1 MKTKIGIF
9 AGLFVLV
16 TMIGM
21 SPSFADSNTTVISTN
36 DGIQLTKTVVPM
48 IISSDNTMPWGFIE
62 GTVDNYAEG
71 YPVIVQ
77 IYQNDV
83 PIHFAQT
90 DVNEDGTYEY
100 KFFNIRR
107 YTCFNNILSPYYIS
121 LNCINW
127 IKFTNWN
134 MFKSSSM
141 KYNINT
147 ICCYFES
154 IFISNISQKYS

>member
-16 TMIGM
+16 AMIGM

-36 DGIQLTKTVVPM
+36 NGIQLTKTVVPM
-48 IISSDNTMPWGFIE
+48 VISSDNIMPWGFIE
-62 GTVDNYAEG
+62 GTVDNHAEG

-77 IYQNDV
+77 IYQNDE

-100 KFFNIRR
+100 KFRARNIDGDNVVNV
-107 YTCFNNILSPYYIS
+107 YEGDYE
-121 LNCINW
+121 
-127 IKFTNWN
+127 IKI
-134 MFKSSSM
+134 FKS
-141 KYNINT
+141 KQITGKNLI
-147 ICCYFES
+147 
-154 IFISNISQKYS
+154 

>member
-16 TMIGM
+16 AMIGM
-21 SPSFADSNTTVISTN
+21 SPSFADSNTTVISTDN
-36 DGIQLTKTVVPM
+36 GIQLTKTVVPM
-48 IISSDNTMPWGFIE
+48 IISTDNTMPWGFIE

-77 IYQNDV
+77 IYQNDE

-100 KFFNIRR
+100 KFRVRNIDGDNVVNV
-107 YTCFNNILSPYYIS
+107 YEGDYEVKI
-121 LNCINW
+121 
-127 IKFTNWN
+127 
-134 MFKSSSM
+134 FKS
-141 KYNINT
+141 KQITGKNLI
-147 ICCYFES
+147 
-154 IFISNISQKYS
+154 

>member
-48 IISSDNTMPWGFIE
+48 IISSDNTMPWWFIE

-77 IYQNDV
+77 IYQNNE

-100 KFFNIRR
+100 KFRARNIDGDNVVNV
-107 YTCFNNILSPYYIS
+107 YEGDYEVKI
-121 LNCINW
+121 
-127 IKFTNWN
+127 
-134 MFKSSSM
+134 FKS
-141 KYNINT
+141 KQITGKNLI
-147 ICCYFES
+147 
-154 IFISNISQKYS
+154 

>member
-16 TMIGM
+16 AMIGM

-36 DGIQLTKTVVPM
+36 NGIQLTKTVVPM
-48 IISSDNTMPWGFIE
+48 VISSDNTMPWGFIE

-71 YPVIVQ
+71 YTVIVQ
-77 IYQNDV
+77 IYQNDE

-100 KFFNIRR
+100 KFRARNIDGDNVVNV
-107 YTCFNNILSPYYIS
+107 YEGDYE
-121 LNCINW
+121 
-127 IKFTNWN
+127 IKI
-134 MFKSSSM
+134 FKS
-141 KYNINT
+141 KQITGKNLI
-147 ICCYFES
+147 
-154 IFISNISQKYS
+154 